1 GRGWGGEPLAP
12 ERPRGLPRPPAGRRT
27 KPTTAPSRADLL
39 AQQELRQLPP
49 HDARVP
55 GGHQRD
61 GRGAVEWLAVAH
73 GEQHAGDEPLLREVA
88 QARRILRPHLPQ
100 LELRADTRV
109 RERHELRFLDVTGRR
124 RDGIAVRVVL

>member
-1 GRGWGGEPLAP
+1 PLHP
-12 ERPRGLPRPPAGRRT
+12 TSHHRHPPSSPTRRSSDLAGRRT

-73 GEQHAGDEPLLREVA
+73 GEQHAGDEPLLDRKS
-88 QARRILRPHLPQ
+88 
-100 LELRADTRV
+100 TRLNSS
-109 RERHELRFLDVTGRR
+109 HEW
-124 RDGIAVRVVL
+124 ISYAVFCL